1 MQLDCLSKG
10 LLDFYM
16 IWTVRVLVIP
26 LALLS
31 VVGVQYCYERRR
43 VGQSTAA
50 GYAKANTFVVVFLC
64 YPGVCNQAFSMVSGF
79 LAMHVVSH
87 GVTCP
92 IQFCACHT
100 DEKVLP
106 FSSTAVRSART

>member
-79 LAMHVVSH
+79 RAKHVVSR
-87 GVTCP
+87 CSMFNS
-92 IQFCACHT
+92 FCACHT

>member
-79 LAMHVVSH
+79 SR
-87 GVTCP
+87 CS
-92 IQFCACHT
+92 IFSSFCACHT
-100 DEKVLP
+100 DEKALP